1 MTNLEERVKQMPPY
15 VPVVSVNHSQNVRLG
30 RGPGNAVPGVLAGE
44 QSSRTPCAF
53 YADLGRSEV
62 RRDFQRHSA
71 VGAIVEVGAPSS
83 GVFSDWFLKS
93 ATGLVPAA
101 GTGFTLSVTPQT
113 TSLLAPVI
121 QSRTFGT
128 MLSVT
133 QPDGTALG
141 AGTNLAQLTIAKPDA
156 TYDRWDLLYVDQ
168 AGRLQLRTGPIGST
182 IVNNVFTIT
191 PVGTPAAGNFK
202 LSFTWHG
209 NWYTTANIAYN
220 ASGAT
225 IATAMIAATRALN
238 YPAGVTASAA
248 AAPAI
253 PALGFTGS
261 GADVSA
267 GAATIT
273 SANFVSGPIS
283 NQIIS
288 DYPSGTASTGYT
300 FATTT
305 TGSGGADPQP
315 LGGTMLP
322 LAHIYVPHA
331 AANAAACVPFQVL
344 PLQSL

>member
-1 MTNLEERVKQMPPY
+1 MPPY
-15 VPVVSVNHSQNVRLG
+15 LPIVSLNRSQNIRIG
-30 RGPGNAVPGVLAGE
+30 RGPGNVVPGVIAAE
-44 QSSRTPCAF
+44 QGRTPCAF
-53 YADLGRSEV
+53 YADLGQAEV
-62 RRDFQRHSA
+62 RRDYQRHSA
-71 VGAIVEVGAPSS
+71 VGAVQDIGNTSM
-83 GVFSDWFLKS
+83 GVFSDWYLKS
-93 ATGLVPAA
+93 ATGLIPSA
-101 GTGFTLSVTPQT
+101 GTGFTISVTPQT
-113 TSLLAPVI
+113 TSNLPPFI

-128 MLSVT
+128 TIPVT

-141 AGTNLAQLTIAKPDA
+141 AGTNLAQLTIATPDA

-168 AGRLQLRTGPIGST
+168 NGRLQLRTGPLGT
-182 IVNNVFTIT
+182 AIVQNVFTIT
-191 PVGTPAAGNFK
+191 PVGTPAAGTFL
-202 LSFTWHG
+202 LSFTWNG
-209 NWYTTANIAYN
+209 NWYTTAGIAYN
-220 ASGAT
+220 GSGAT

-253 PALGFTGS
+253 PALGFTGA

-273 SANFVSGPIS
+273 SANFVSGPVT
-283 NQIIS
+283 NQAITS
-288 DYPSGTASTGYT
+288 YPSGTASTGYT

-305 TGSGGADPQP
+305 VGSGGALPQP
-315 LGGTMLP
+315 LGGTILP